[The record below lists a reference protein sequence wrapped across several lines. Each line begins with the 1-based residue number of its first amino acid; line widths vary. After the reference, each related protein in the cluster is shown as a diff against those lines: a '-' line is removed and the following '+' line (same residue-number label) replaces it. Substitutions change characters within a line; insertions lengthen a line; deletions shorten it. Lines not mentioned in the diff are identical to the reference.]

1 MTVHDRHR
9 MEDQSQDGELQR
21 LRSIAADLTALVT
34 ALLEREQR
42 RIPAG
47 DDGDA
52 AASEAANDLADYT
65 RLSSEDLDQLS
76 EQARMIYRSRRMRPR
91 IFSDDGLFGEPAW
104 DILLDLFIA
113 ESGRK
118 PLSVTSACIGAAVP
132 TSTALRW
139 IAILEERGFLSREND
154 PADARR
160 VFLRLT
166 GQGYAKMV
174 TYFLALQREGAAT
187 A

>member
-9 MEDQSQDGELQR
+9 IEDQTQDGELQR

-34 ALLEREQR
+34 TLLEREQR
-42 RIPAG
+42 RIPSEDEDNALSG
-47 DDGDA
+47 GG
-52 AASEAANDLADYT
+52 ASDLADYT
-65 RLSSEDLDQLS
+65 RMSAEDLDQIN
-76 EQARMIYRSRRMRPR
+76 EQARIIYRSRRMRPR

-113 ESGRK
+113 ESARK

-174 TYFLALQREGAAT
+174 TYFLALQREGAT
-187 A
+187 TT